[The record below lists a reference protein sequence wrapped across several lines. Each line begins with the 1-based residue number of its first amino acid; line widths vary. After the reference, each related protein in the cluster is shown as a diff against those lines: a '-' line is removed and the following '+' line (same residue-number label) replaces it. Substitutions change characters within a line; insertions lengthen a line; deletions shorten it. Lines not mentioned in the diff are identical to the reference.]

1 IITYSMSS
9 SRFFIHP
16 TFSFCRRET
25 LSFRNKFQ
33 VQGGLE
39 VLAKSW
45 YQPSTAHRVLCTS
58 GILPPSE
65 TIVSKALGVSGSR
78 SGSVLAPGGTPAA
91 STASEAM
98 SEGTLL
104 ATSDWERLSEY
115 LAAYDE
121 TREGVI
127 KRCRDVQKLAKQAV
141 YSLHR
146 GDVQGAAKQLAR
158 AEAIAGEI
166 SPSIAKF
173 PALRSGSFAAA
184 IEEYVEA
191 RAFAC
196 FLAEGR
202 LIRSDELPLAE
213 PEEFLGG
220 VLDFT
225 GELGR
230 YAVARATVRDRA
242 AVQLCR
248 DLVDALMGRF
258 LQFDLRNGF
267 LRKKYDSLKYT
278 LKKMEGTLYE
288 LALTEGLGLK
298 ISSEDARVELPTAV
312 GEGEEEDM

>member
-1 IITYSMSS
+1 MLSS
-9 SRFFIHP
+9 HFFIFP
-16 TFSFCRRET
+16 RFSFCRRET
-25 LSFRNKFQ
+25 QLSVRDKFQ

-39 VLAKSW
+39 ILTKSW
-45 YQPSTAHRVLCTS
+45 QHPSTTHRVFCTS
-58 GILPPSE
+58 GIVSHSEPSA
-65 TIVSKALGVSGSR
+65 SKAPVVGGGG
-78 SGSVLAPGGTPAA
+78 SGSVLAPGGTAAA

-98 SEGTLL
+98 SERAML
-104 ATSDWERLSEY
+104 ATSDWERLGEY
-115 LAAYDE
+115 LAAYDA

-146 GDVQGAAKQLAR
+146 GDVQGAVKQLAK
-158 AEAIAGEI
+158 AEAVAEEI
-166 SPSIAKF
+166 SPCIAKY

-184 IEEYVEA
+184 VEEYVEA

-225 GELGR
+225 GELNR
-230 YAVARATVRDRA
+230 YAIARATVRDRA

-258 LQFDLRNGF
+258 LQFDLRNGS

-288 LALTEGLGLK
+288 LALTEGMGLK
-298 ISSEDARVELPTAV
+298 ISSEDARVEPPTAA

>member
-1 IITYSMSS
+1 MLS
-9 SRFFIHP
+9 SRFRIYP
-16 TFSFCRRET
+16 TFSFCRHET
-25 LSFRNKFQ
+25 LACRNKFQ
-33 VQGGLE
+33 VQGDLE
-39 VLAKSW
+39 VLNKSW
-45 YQPSTAHRVLCTS
+45 QQPSTAHRVFCTS
-58 GILPPSE
+58 AFVPPSE
-65 TIVSKALGVSGSR
+65 PSDAKAPGVASRGSGSA
-78 SGSVLAPGGTPAA
+78 LAPGQITAA
-91 STASEAM
+91 STASGAM
-98 SEGTLL
+98 SERVLL
-104 ATSDWERLSEY
+104 ANSDWERMGAY

-146 GDVQGAAKQLAR
+146 GDMQGAAKQLAK
-158 AEAIAGEI
+158 AEAVAAEI
-166 SPSIAKF
+166 SPSIAKY

-184 IEEYVEA
+184 VEEYVEA

-196 FLAEGR
+196 FLEEGR

-225 GELGR
+225 GELNR
-230 YAVARATVRDRA
+230 YAIARATVRDSA

-258 LQFDLRNGF
+258 LQFDLRNGS

-288 LALTEGLGLK
+288 LALTEGMGLK
-298 ISSEDARVELPTAV
+298 ISSEAAMGEPPTGAGEVER
-312 GEGEEEDM
+312 GEEEDM